1 MKAETIDAV
10 LYLVSVRV
18 QESAN
23 HFLYCSNQW
32 GEDDE
37 MTKCALRELNRWEDV
52 RNDLL
57 WPPND

>member
-10 LYLVSVRV
+10 LYLVSVRL
-18 QESAN
+18 EDSKN
-23 HFLYCSNQW
+23 HFLQCSRDW
-32 GEDDE
+32 GEADE

-57 WPPND
+57 AV

>member
-18 QESAN
+18 QDSAN
-23 HFLYCSNQW
+23 HFVQCSRDW

-37 MTKCALRELNRWEDV
+37 MTKCALRVLNHWEDV

-57 WPPND
+57 EN

>member
-10 LYLVSVRV
+10 LYLVSVRL
-18 QESAN
+18 QDSKN
-23 HFLYCSNQW
+23 HFVQCAREW
-32 GEDDE
+32 GEHDD

-57 WPPND
+57 DV

>member
-23 HFLYCSNQW
+23 HFLWCSNQW
-32 GEDDE
+32 GEHNDIA
-37 MTKCALRELNRWEDV
+37 KCALRELNRWENV
-52 RNDLL
+52 LNDLME
-57 WPPND
+57 PDND